1 MKINLHRVGQIPQ
14 STQHEEKKK
23 QMAPST
29 NKVSSKFMKQKEY
42 VDQSFK
48 KSNTAIKKSSSKAV
62 NFSKEKMVENL
73 PITRRKKNKNL
84 EEVNQFYQHSLPNT
98 TQLLFMSQ
106 SYKNVLTTGEFI
118 FWFLDAEQ
126 PKSQEIKLI
135 IVQLKQ
141 MGFKDERVE
150 KTLNVINHL
159 TFSVAVT
166 SGQLNNFLTSW
177 SQIRMATGCI
187 DSKPRMLTANL
198 QRLSVRVNN

>member
-1 MKINLHRVGQIPQ
+1 
-14 STQHEEKKK
+14 
-23 QMAPST
+23 MAPST

-118 FWFLDAEQ
+118 F
-126 PKSQEIKLI
+126 
-135 IVQLKQ
+135 
-141 MGFKDERVE
+141 
-150 KTLNVINHL
+150 
-159 TFSVAVT
+159 
-166 SGQLNNFLTSW
+166 
-177 SQIRMATGCI
+177 
-187 DSKPRMLTANL
+187 
-198 QRLSVRVNN
+198 